1 MSPPSQAARTRIIIL
16 IVLVCLATFAWEAF
30 RAHELQQT
38 SGVIS
43 ETIYRGYTIEYQISG
58 QSYSYSTRVGV
69 LDSFVGE
76 LRGLPVG
83 ARVPLLVIPGDPG
96 RTTLDTL
103 YARYGLSISF
113 LALFLIFFLFV
124 ILKGFRAPTTSVDG

>member
-1 MSPPSQAARTRIIIL
+1 MSPSSQAARTRIIIL
-16 IVLVCLATFAWEAF
+16 IVVICLATFAWETF
-30 RAHELQQT
+30 RANELQPA

-43 ETIYRGYTIEYQISG
+43 ETIYRGYTIKYQIRG
-58 QSYSYSTRVGV
+58 ESYSYSTRVGV
-69 LDSFVGE
+69 LDSFIGK

-83 ARVPLLVIPGDPG
+83 ARVPLLVIPEDPG

-103 YARYGLSISF
+103 NARYGLSISF
-113 LALFLIFFLFV
+113 LALFLIFLLFV